1 MFGPMVAPL
10 LAVVLSVAGS
20 PRPEAGELP
29 ARATPFAA
37 LPVGSLLLDG
47 EAGPVLPAVQLR
59 IDEAAWAEV
68 TRGEVA
74 WIDGMPLSD
83 GDTADLRLVRVNPFA
98 PDARIV
104 VMEAGPNGQPV
115 EREVALPEVSA
126 WAGTVAGRPGSR
138 AFIARSEAGTHG
150 YIQFDGRTEIISSG
164 EAAARGPTWIASG
177 ASLPIADF
185 QCGAIAP
192 PDRLATDRPPSGA
205 PALTAACRQLPIA
218 FETDQELLTRLGS
231 VPAGSA
237 YVATLVA
244 ALTDIYRNDF
254 NARPTLTYLRWWS
267 TTDPWTQSG
276 TCGGAGADQLGE
288 LRNWWNANM
297 QSVPRALTAMLSG
310 RNLGGGCAWLFATC
324 DDPTWG
330 YGYSV
335 SANLNGSFPFPIAN
349 QNGGNWDLY
358 VVAHE
363 IGHNLSAYH
372 THDLNVD
379 GCGSGDCSLAR
390 QGTIMSYCHI
400 CSGGVGNI
408 NLRFAPAN
416 IAQIEDHLLYASCTA
431 PEANDPV
438 AFADTDS
445 TWEKIP
451 LVLDVLSNDL
461 PSNCEAVSI
470 DALPASSALGATLTV
485 LPTGSPSGSP
495 AVWYLPGHG
504 VRGSDTFTYRLRDA
518 SDQYSSTVTVSIDVK
533 PVLASVSGL
542 AGNESG
548 LRGRYYVLNA
558 PTSMPD
564 FDALT
569 PYQYAN
575 IPLLS
580 FGSTQASCVGS
591 GRSDNFGVV
600 FEGWVLAPTEGNY
613 TFSLTSDAGSQLFI
627 DGFQVIN
634 HDGIHTFSEK
644 TGTVFLKAGQHAVR
658 VNFFEYTGACG
669 LQLKW
674 APPGTTTRVL
684 VPSTALSRGGQV
696 YDLDGSG
703 SVDSGD
709 LALLLLSFGG
719 DCAGQRCY
727 GDPNDRQFIGLEPCV
742 CAEDLDGSGEIDFGD
757 AALLLLY

>member
-1 MFGPMVAPL
+1 MVAHL
-10 LAVVLSVAGS
+10 IAVALSVAG
-20 PRPEAGELP
+20 PARPEAIAPP
-29 ARATPFAA
+29 AQAIPFTAA
-37 LPVGSLLLDG
+37 PMGALLFDG
-47 EAGPVLPAVQLR
+47 AAGPVLPAVQLR

-68 TRGEVA
+68 TRGDVA

-104 VMEAGPNGQPV
+104 VMEAGPDGQPV
-115 EREVALPEVSA
+115 ERAVPLPEISA

-138 AFIARSEAGTHG
+138 AFLARSEAGTHG
-150 YIQFDGRTEIISSG
+150 YIQFEGRTEIISSG
-164 EAAARGPTWIASG
+164 EATAKGSTWIANG
-177 ASLPIADF
+177 AALPIDDF
-185 QCGAIAP
+185 QCGAITP
-192 PDRLATDRPPSGA
+192 PDRVESGLPPAGA

-218 FETDQELLTRLGS
+218 FETDQELLTRMGS
-231 VPAGSA
+231 VSAGSA

-244 ALTDIYRNDF
+244 ALSDIYRNDF
-254 NARPTLTYLRWWS
+254 NARPTLAYLRWWS
-267 TTDPWTQSG
+267 TTDPWTQAG
-276 TCGGAGADQLGE
+276 TCGGAGGDQLGE
-288 LRNWWNANM
+288 LRNYWNANM

-310 RNLGGGCAWLFATC
+310 RSLGGGCAWLFATC

-335 SANLNGSFPFPIAN
+335 SANLNGSFPYPIVS

-372 THDLNVD
+372 THDIGVD

-390 QGTIMSYCHI
+390 DGTIMSYCHL

-408 NLRFAPAN
+408 NLRFAPQN
-416 IAQIEDHLLYASCTA
+416 IAQIEDHLLNASCTA
-431 PEANDPV
+431 PEANDPL
-438 AFADTDS
+438 AIGDTYS
-445 TWEKIP
+445 TWEETP

-461 PSNCEAVSI
+461 PSNCEAVTI
-470 DALPASSALGATLTV
+470 DSMPATSTLGAALSI
-485 LPTGSPSGSP
+485 LPTGSPSGGP
-495 AVWYLPGHG
+495 AVSYQPGPG
-504 VRGSDTFTYRLRDA
+504 VRGADTFTYRLRDA
-518 SDQYSSTVTVSIDVK
+518 SNQYSSTVTVSIDVK

-548 LRGRYYVLNA
+548 LRGRYYALTA

-569 PYQYAN
+569 PYQFVN

-644 TGTVFLKAGQHAVR
+644 TGTVFLKAGQHAVH

-674 APPGTTTRVL
+674 APPGTTSRVF
-684 VPSTALSRGGQV
+684 VPATALSRGGQI
-696 YDLDGSG
+696 YDVDGSG
-703 SVDSGD
+703 TVDSGD
-709 LALLLLSFGG
+709 LSFLLLSFGS
-719 DCAGQRCY
+719 DCSGQRCY

-742 CAEDLDGSGEIDFGD
+742 CADDLDGSGEVDAGD
-757 AALLLLY
+757 IAYLLLY